1 MEAGKVADG
10 AAAIP
15 LQRLNQT
22 RFGLQ
27 KGHKSVDNLE
37 GAKWQNCLCVLVDI

>member
-1 MEAGKVADG
+1 MADG
-10 AAAIP
+10 ATAIL

-37 GAKWQNCLCVLVDI
+37 GAERQTCLCVLADI